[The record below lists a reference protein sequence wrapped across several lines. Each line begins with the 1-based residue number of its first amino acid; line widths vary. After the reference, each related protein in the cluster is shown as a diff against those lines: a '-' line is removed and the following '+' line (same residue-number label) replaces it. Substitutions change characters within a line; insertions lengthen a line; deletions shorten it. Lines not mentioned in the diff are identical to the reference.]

1 MCKIHIF
8 WESVHVHTAI
18 NCYKSTNQKKKKFV
32 INQFLQYIDCLLK
45 QTMNLMET

>member
-18 NCYKSTNQKKKKFV
+18 NCYKSTNQKKNCYKS
-32 INQFLQYIDCLLK
+32 ISSIDCLLK

>member
-1 MCKIHIF
+1 MYKIHIF

-18 NCYKSTNQKKKKFV
+18 NCYKSTNQKKKKNCYKS
-32 INQFLQYIDCLLK
+32 ISSIDCLLK